1 MKPALLV
8 IDVQKA
14 FFKNPETTQS
24 LNQAIAQ
31 INMGIELF
39 REKRLPIICIQ
50 HMVKENGLLP
60 GTEGFDLPESLTILP
75 LKQTRI
81 TIKNIITL
89 KKCYKK

>member
-39 REKRLPIICIQ
+39 REKRLPILFA
-50 HMVKENGLLP
+50 KF
-60 GTEGFDLPESLTILP
+60 T
-75 LKQTRI
+75 
-81 TIKNIITL
+81 TL
-89 KKCYKK
+89 FKISERFA